1 MKIIRKVQM
10 IVWIENKAGL
20 PEFFAIKRKKQHD
33 CVILTG
39 KIGDKP
45 EIRNETKKAAALR
58 ELKEELNISPENIVD
73 LDIENKAQIKDDLM
87 FLEYPF
93 LIKIKDKNIHFVEY
107 KAEELWLSKE
117 KILKNLTYD
126 TQKLSVRKALEII
139 S

>member
-10 IVWIENKAGL
+10 IVWVKNEAGL

-45 EIRNETKKAAALR
+45 EIRNETKQAAALR
-58 ELKEELNISPENIVD
+58 ELKEELNISPENIID
-73 LDIENKAQIKDDLM
+73 LDIENKAQIKNDLM

-93 LIKIKDKNIHFVEY
+93 LIKIKDKNVHFTEY
-107 KAEELWLSKE
+107 KAEELWFSKE
-117 KILKNLTYD
+117 EIIKNLTYD
-126 TQKLSVRKALEII
+126 TQKLSIKKALEII